1 MGLSMSEELRL
12 PFEAEQWFP
21 EGKPTI
27 QVYDALTATVELFGI
42 LNQGIVPSVIFDD
55 LAHIQS
61 VYPNPNDGDR
71 AIFRNQGQGFYDAVA
86 GSWKRSRNGTTDI
99 T

>member
-1 MGLSMSEELRL
+1 MGFSMSEEFRL
-12 PFEAEQWFP
+12 PFQAEKWFNDGVP
-21 EGKPTI
+21 SI
-27 QVYDALTATVELFGI
+27 QTYDTLNAVVELFGI
-42 LNQGIVPSVIFDD
+42 LNVGIVPSVVFDD